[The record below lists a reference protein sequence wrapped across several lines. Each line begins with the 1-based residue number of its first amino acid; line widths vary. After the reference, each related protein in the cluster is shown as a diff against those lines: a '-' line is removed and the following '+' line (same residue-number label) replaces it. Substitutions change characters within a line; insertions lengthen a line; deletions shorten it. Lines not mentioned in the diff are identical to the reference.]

1 MIEITEESIK
11 NQRVLIKTWKEIKKC
26 SEKGLYKRSV
36 PDSRTHFDE
45 EMKPL
50 CGTIVKLDSLSTIEA
65 TWDIAPWMVQE
76 IIPMCKEEE
85 VEEVEFYD
93 KQPVCAWDDR
103 FTHSRMMKFY
113 DKKSDNVFSYEGKR
127 NGSHYSHY
135 EAIPDNMIP
144 EWMIEAQKT
153 LED

>member
-1 MIEITEESIK
+1 MIEITEKSVK
-11 NQRVLIKTWKEIKKC
+11 NRRVLIKTWKEIKKC
-26 SEKGLYKRSV
+26 SEKGLHKRSV

-45 EMKPL
+45 EMKSL

-76 IIPMCKEEE
+76 IIPTCKEE
-85 VEEVEFYD
+85 VELYD
-93 KQPVCAWDDR
+93 KQPVYAWDNNM
-103 FTHSRMMKFY
+103 THTRTLRFY
-113 DKKSDNVFSYEGKR
+113 DKKNNGIFSYYGKR
-127 NGSHYSHY
+127 SLLSYDNY
-135 EAIPDNMIP
+135 EAIPTHMIP